1 MLQVL
6 LSGLAIGAIYGLVGM
21 GFAIGFYVTRVI
33 NFAVGQ
39 LLMVAVMIAAALAR
53 GGVSPVIAIVV
64 GIAAATIGGI
74 LTYLVAVRPVLA
86 FDRFSFAWL
95 VSTLGIGLIL
105 ENVAAI
111 IWGSTSTS
119 FPSLLVNTSVNIG
132 SATISL
138 QELVTVGIAI
148 AMAIAFELVRKRTL
162 LGKIGMAVAADPEM
176 ARAVGANTTV
186 VAVAAFGIAG
196 LFAGVA
202 GVLIGPITYSN
213 PYLGATY
220 GIAGFV
226 ALMIGGTERPVAA
239 MVGGLILGILNQ
251 AANTV
256 ISTQASDWF
265 PFIVVVVLLLALPEG
280 LFSIGSS
287 ARDIVAAVRRPGG
300 GTAS

>member
-6 LSGLAIGAIYGLVGM
+6 FSGLAIGAIYGLVGM
-21 GFAIGFYVTRVI
+21 AFAIGFYVTRVI

-39 LLMVAVMIAAALAR
+39 LLMVSVMVAAALAR
-53 GGVSPVIAIVV
+53 GGMAPGLAVVV
-64 GIAAATIGGI
+64 GIVAAAVGGI
-74 LTYLVAVRPVLA
+74 LTYLIAVRPVLK

-95 VSTLGIGLIL
+95 VSTLGVGLIL

-119 FPSLLVNTSVNIG
+119 FPALLNNTSVSIG
-132 SATISL
+132 NATISL
-138 QELVTVGIAI
+138 QELVTIIVAI
-148 AMAIAFELVRKRTL
+148 AMAVAFELVRKRTL
-162 LGKIGMAVAADPEM
+162 LGKLGMAVAADPEM
-176 ARAVGANTTV
+176 ARAIGANTTI
-186 VAVAAFGIAG
+186 VAIAAFGLAG

-202 GVLIGPITYSN
+202 GVLIGPITFSN
-213 PYLGATY
+213 PYLGETY

-239 MVGGLILGILNQ
+239 MVGGLILGILGQ

-256 ISTQASDWF
+256 INTQASDWF
-265 PFIVVVVLLLALPEG
+265 PFVVVVVILLALPEG
-280 LFSIGSS
+280 LFSIGEP
-287 ARDIVAAVRRPGG
+287 ARDLVAMLRRPRG